1 MFFHWLLQVCV
12 VFDVFC
18 HFSSFCCSS
27 RFLGNAHAVVEADGG
42 IEVRPQ
48 CPRTEGW
55 TAQLVTRHLD
65 LLPTSG

>member
-1 MFFHWLLQVCV
+1 MCFAIFPVFV
-12 VFDVFC
+12 VPL
-18 HFSSFCCSS
+18 

-55 TAQLVTRHLD
+55 AAQLVTRHLD
-65 LLPTSG
+65 LLPTSGW

>member
-1 MFFHWLLQVCV
+1 MCFAIFPV
-12 VFDVFC
+12 VVVPL
-18 HFSSFCCSS
+18 

-55 TAQLVTRHLD
+55 AAQLVTRHLD